1 MVKRTVSGA
10 HYGIMGW
17 LAQRVTAAFM
27 AAFILAFLA
36 ILMLRLP
43 ASYADWKGLLAHE
56 WMRIGLLLFF
66 FALFLHAWIGMRD
79 ILMDYVHPAG
89 IRLLLLVLIIFSLF
103 AYAIWAVRIL
113 WGN

>member
-1 MVKRTVSGA
+1 VVKRTVSGA

-17 LAQRVTAAFM
+17 LVQRVTAAFM
-27 AAFILAFLA
+27 AAFILVFLV
-36 ILMLRLP
+36 ILMLHLP
-43 ASYADWKGLLAHE
+43 ASYASWKTLISRE

-79 ILMDYVHPAG
+79 ILMDYVHPPG
-89 IRLLLLVLIIFSLF
+89 IRLLLFVLIILSLL